1 MGANREQQGDSP
13 LSYQASLAQRHQ
25 QLEASILDEQKRP
38 LPDGL
43 RLQSLKR
50 EKLKIKEALTR
61 L

>member
-1 MGANREQQGDSP
+1 M
-13 LSYQASLAQRHQ
+13 SYQASLAQRHQ